1 MDTDLSLTDTA
12 AATSDEI
19 HVADMTGVGALEAH
33 APSDNAPA
41 KPQKRMKK
49 IKFFDPEAA
58 ATPHTAT
65 E

>member
-12 AATSDEI
+12 ATSDEI
-19 HVADMTGVGALEAH
+19 LVADGIGAREAH

-58 ATPHTAT
+58 ATPHTAA

>member
-19 HVADMTGVGALEAH
+19 HVADMTGIGALEAH
-33 APSDNAPA
+33 APA

-49 IKFFDPEAA
+49 IKFFDPEVA